1 MKNEDD
7 RVLRWAQS
15 VWQST
20 GKAPTLA
27 EARAKGRDEY
37 GLGRDAV
44 DDQLRGWE
52 EVSRRAPG
60 RGRGSAK
67 AVRHWSSCQV
77 DLGWINDSGKNY
89 GVFFL
94 GNFKKLCIACRPR
107 RQAKGGAR
115 DPPERPRSA
124 R

>member
-1 MKNEDD
+1 MKNDDD
-7 RVLRWAQS
+7 RVLRWARS

-37 GLGRDAV
+37 RLTQDEV

-67 AVRHWSSCQV
+67 AV
-77 DLGWINDSGKNY
+77 
-89 GVFFL
+89 
-94 GNFKKLCIACRPR
+94 KLLQHDAFD
-107 RQAKGGAR
+107 AL
-115 DPPERPRSA
+115 
-124 R
+124 